1 MWCIQ
6 PTISPRQQQ
15 WWWQQLEQMEQHN
28 QQLSFAL
35 GCVSKTNRPG
45 RGIGED
51 VPQLGI
57 AIFQLVL
64 LSLAEQQQLLQLL
77 HISHHWQWRQQE
89 EFWISNFGATN
100 TKLKATVLPETA
112 LAYLILVVL

>member
-89 EFWISNFGATN
+89 EFWISN
-100 TKLKATVLPETA
+100 
-112 LAYLILVVL
+112 